1 MQSLGQD
8 SEGSRRSRKTHIVN
22 RVGYRYQ
29 RTIARPVELMGVGFL
44 TGAAVRLRFQP
55 APPSTGVVF
64 VRSDLRSHTQIPAY
78 IDQVTGTARRTTL
91 GHAPAEV
98 ALVEHVLATLA
109 GMRIDNC
116 YVELNAPEPPGLDGS
131 AQQFVDLVR
140 RAGTR
145 LQLAQR
151 TIWATEAPLIVAHK
165 GACLTLHPAQD
176 HTLQITYILDYGSR
190 SPIDLQRATQVITP
204 ENFAN
209 EIASC
214 RTFILDSEAEELR
227 RQGLGSRTTLADL
240 LVFGPKGPI
249 DNRLR
254 FANEPARHKI
264 LDLVGDLSLFG
275 FDIAGH
281 VVAYRSGHPLNIEM
295 VRALTRQLNGNA
307 RPQTIPRLAA

>member
-1 MQSLGQD
+1 
-8 SEGSRRSRKTHIVN
+8 VN

-29 RTIARPVELMGVGFL
+29 RTLARPVELMGVGFL
-44 TGAAVRLRFQP
+44 TGAAVRLRLQP

-64 VRSDLRSHTQIPAY
+64 VRSDLARRTQIPATVE
-78 IDQVTGTARRTTL
+78 QVTGTARRTTL

-98 ALVEHVLATLA
+98 ALVEHVLAAMA
-109 GMRIDNC
+109 GMRVDNC

-131 AQQFVDLVR
+131 AQQFVEVIR

-145 LQLAQR
+145 LQPARR
-151 TIWATEAPLIVAHK
+151 TIVGTEKPVVVAHK

-176 HTLQITYILDYGSR
+176 HTLRITYILDYGSH
-190 SPIDLQRATQVITP
+190 SPIDRQIATLVITP
-204 ENFAN
+204 ETFAN
-209 EIASC
+209 AIASC
-214 RTFILDSEAEELR
+214 RTFLLESEAEELR

-240 LVFGPKGPI
+240 LVFGAKGPI
-249 DNRLR
+249 DNCLR

-281 VVAYRSGHPLNIEM
+281 VVAYRSGHQHNVEM
-295 VRALTRQLNGNA
+295 VRALTGQLNGNA
-307 RPQTIPRLAA
+307 RPQTMPRIAA